1 MSGLATQK
9 DRLLQGLSVLVFYWT
24 LACGTCFGFGALIV
38 YVVFNRLFMIWPLGV
53 LYLTWVYF
61 VDRKTFSRGGR
72 TVEFIR
78 NNPLFKYMR
87 DYFPISLVKTTELDP
102 ARNYIFCY
110 HPHGALSDG
119 LAIGFGS
126 EALQF
131 SEKFPG
137 IVPHIGVHSCTYG

>member
-1 MSGLATQK
+1 MSGLATQT

-38 YVVFNRLFMIWPLGV
+38 YVVINRLFIIWPLCV

-61 VDRKTFSRGGR
+61 VDRKTFNRGGR

-102 ARNYIFCY
+102 VRNYIFCY

-137 IVPHIGVHSCTYG
+137 IVPHIGVHSCTYE